1 MLADFLSIKIIGTFI
16 SRSKTFFSFNLT
28 RSSPIS
34 WLIAS
39 LCFAEIVSSVLF
51 IDSQIIYL
59 PHPIFRSIMISVRTR
74 LEAGTI
80 TKKGKVDIDL
90 NELRKMIV
98 QAMKESRSLAKSMK
112 SADFNQI
119 AEKIN
124 KETQTGPQHE
134 PKDGDVLFVLT
145 KNC

>member
-1 MLADFLSIKIIGTFI
+1 
-16 SRSKTFFSFNLT
+16 
-28 RSSPIS
+28 
-34 WLIAS
+34 
-39 LCFAEIVSSVLF
+39 
-51 IDSQIIYL
+51 
-59 PHPIFRSIMISVRTR
+59 MISVRTR